1 MLFSLV
7 SLLVACGDEAPKDT
21 SPADTSDTVDT
32 GVTDDT
38 SATDT
43 SNTDTAD
50 TTDTG
55 DTSDTGGDTS
65 DTSGGDTGE
74 VEPLPACDLLTP
86 YRGCTATGVS
96 TDIRGYH
103 IVTWDA
109 EGRIV
114 SENVYT
120 DATYTALSR
129 RTVYVYTDGLL
140 TSVEYRGSA
149 DDLQYTATY
158 RYDSSGNLLSISEDT
173 TARAST
179 RYTYDSAGRMI
190 SWERTSSGRGS
201 GCNREWTS
209 TATGADYRE
218 TCSDG
223 GDYTGAVDTRMLET
237 LRVGVVAGTGTEFE
251 RTERVFRR
259 DCQPASA
266 IATYPT
272 RGGDTTRAYAYDA
285 SGRLTGETITYPE
298 ESVVHTLTR
307 TYTCPS

>member
-1 MLFSLV
+1 MLLSLL
-7 SLLVACGDEAPKDT
+7 SLLVACGGDTPKDT
-21 SPADTSDTVDT
+21 SPTDTADTVDT
-32 GVTDDT
+32 GGTEDT
-38 SATDT
+38 STTDT
-43 SNTDTAD
+43 SNTDTD
-50 TTDTG
+50 TSGG
-55 DTSDTGGDTS
+55 DTSTTDTS
-65 DTSGGDTGE
+65 DTSGGDTSDTGE
-74 VEPLPACDLLTP
+74 PEPLPACDLLTP
-86 YRGCTATGVS
+86 YRGCTATGAS

-109 EGRIV
+109 EGRMV
-114 SENVYT
+114 SEDVYT

-158 RYDSSGNLLSISEDT
+158 RYDSAGNLLSISEDT
-173 TARAST
+173 TARATT
-179 RYTYDSAGRMI
+179 RYTYDSEGRMI

-201 GCNREWTS
+201 ACSRRWTS
-209 TATGADYRE
+209 TATGADYE
-218 TCSDG
+218 ENCTDG
-223 GDYTGAVDTRMLET
+223 GTYTGTVDTRMLET
-237 LRVGVVAGTGTEFE
+237 LRVGVVSGTTTEVE

-285 SGRLTGETITYPE
+285 SGRLTGETIAYPE

>member
-1 MLFSLV
+1 M
-7 SLLVACGDEAPKDT
+7 
-21 SPADTSDTVDT
+21 
-32 GVTDDT
+32 
-38 SATDT
+38 
-43 SNTDTAD
+43 
-50 TTDTG
+50 
-55 DTSDTGGDTS
+55 
-65 DTSGGDTGE
+65 
-74 VEPLPACDLLTP
+74 
-86 YRGCTATGVS
+86 
-96 TDIRGYH
+96 
-103 IVTWDA
+103 WDA
-109 EGRIV
+109 EGRMV
-114 SENVYT
+114 SEDVYT

-158 RYDSSGNLLSISEDT
+158 RYDSAGNLLSISEDT
-173 TARAST
+173 TARATT
-179 RYTYDSAGRMI
+179 RYTYDDEGRMI

-201 GCNREWTS
+201 GCSREWTS
-209 TATGADYRE
+209 TASGADYRE

-259 DCQPASA
+259 DCQPVSESA
-266 IATYPT
+266 AYPT

-285 SGRLTGETITYPE
+285 SGRLTGETIAYPE